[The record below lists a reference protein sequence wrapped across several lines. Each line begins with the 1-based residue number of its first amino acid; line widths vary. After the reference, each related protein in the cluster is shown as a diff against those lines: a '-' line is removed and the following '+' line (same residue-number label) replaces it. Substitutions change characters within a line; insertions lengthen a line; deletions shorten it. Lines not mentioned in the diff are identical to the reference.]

1 MSAWG
6 GSKVTTWKSKLF
18 KNVLQDEFYASAC
31 IPWKVE
37 NQLWKQGFFQQALKY
52 LGLHVFAKASLED
65 IKRVHLA
72 TKDFQKCFYA
82 MVVLCMC

>member
-1 MSAWG
+1 MFY
-6 GSKVTTWKSKLF
+6 KMNF
-18 KNVLQDEFYASAC
+18 MQVLAYLE
-31 IPWKVE
+31 KVE
-37 NQLWKQGFFQQALKY
+37 NQLWKQGFFLQALKY
-52 LGLHVFAKASLED
+52 LGFHVFAKASLED